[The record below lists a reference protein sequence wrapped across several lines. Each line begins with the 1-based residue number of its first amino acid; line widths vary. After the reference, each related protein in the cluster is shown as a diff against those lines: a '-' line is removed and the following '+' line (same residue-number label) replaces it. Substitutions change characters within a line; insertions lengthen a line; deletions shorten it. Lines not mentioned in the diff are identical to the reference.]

1 MVVEAVS
8 RGIVSGKF
16 PENGK
21 STGNFANL
29 MVALPPYPILTFY
42 FYCHFQGNIR
52 EHLPAGTKLLSG

>member
-42 FYCHFQGNIR
+42 FYCHFLGRPCLTPAINR
-52 EHLPAGTKLLSG
+52 EISG

>member
-29 MVALPPYPILTFY
+29 MVALPPYPILK
-42 FYCHFQGNIR
+42 GNIR